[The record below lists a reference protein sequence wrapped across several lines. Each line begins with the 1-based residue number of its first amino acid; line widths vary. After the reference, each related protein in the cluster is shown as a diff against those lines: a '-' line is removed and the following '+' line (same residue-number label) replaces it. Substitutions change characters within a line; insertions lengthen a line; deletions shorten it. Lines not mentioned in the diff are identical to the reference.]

1 MRSILTIE
9 KHFSGEFVLGFIEG
23 GGSPTFLSHIA
34 GGRSVRLFLKVWKAL
49 EGTQSPLLAV
59 NSSDEVRHLSNW
71 RRMDYCQRFWGTAT
85 PISKKRGWE
94 LERLHGEPG
103 LWRRFSLKTQ
113 G

>member
-59 NSSDEVRHLSNW
+59 NPSDEVRHLPPPPNLLH
-71 RRMDYCQRFWGTAT
+71 T
-85 PISKKRGWE
+85 ISKLSTSPLQRRIIAAPIQLEKLE
-94 LERLHGEPG
+94 LNSP
-103 LWRRFSLKTQ
+103 RRPD
-113 G
+113 